1 MEPRAMLTLKEV
13 QDSLPAGQKS
23 HITQDMVNQLNNLSK
38 DPEEARY
45 IRENFISFSQV
56 LSEGRFKLGDHVRAV
71 MYVSHK
77 VMGKSNLEAYKATF
91 PERHQQ
97 MIADGRQPKDIASY
111 VAAYN
116 KGKLVNMVYERAMI
130 PTWVLNQDM
139 FQSALNTQYEIMN
152 DVSVS
157 DKVRVEAANSILT
170 HLKKPESN
178 KAELKVE
185 IGLNDGMKALEQRLS
200 EMAEMQMKTIEGKTL
215 SVQDVA
221 ALPMNL
227 PEDAEIVDE

>member
-1 MEPRAMLTLKEV
+1 MLTLKEV
-13 QDSLPAGQKS
+13 QDSLPAGQKGV
-23 HITQDMVNQLNNLSK
+23 ITQDMVDQLNALSR

-56 LSEGRFKLGDHVRAV
+56 LAEGRFKLGDYVRAV

-77 VMGKSNLEAYKATF
+77 VMGKSNLDSYKATF
-91 PERHQQ
+91 PERYQQ
-97 MIADGRQPKDIASY
+97 MVADGRQPKDIASY

-116 KGKLVNMVYERAMI
+116 KGKLVNLVYERAMI

-152 DVSVS
+152 DVNVS

-170 HLKKPESN
+170 HLKKPETN
-178 KAELKVE
+178 KAELKIK
-185 IGLNDGMKALEQRLS
+185 IGMNDGMAALEKRLA
-200 EMAEMQMKTIEGKTL
+200 EMAEVQQRTIEGRMMTA
-215 SVQDVA
+215 QEVA
-221 ALPMNL
+221 ALPLNI
-227 PEDAEIVDE
+227 PDAQVIDE

>member
-1 MEPRAMLTLKEV
+1 MLTLKEV
-13 QDSLPAGQKS
+13 QDTLPAGQKGV
-23 HITQDMVNQLNNLSK
+23 ITQEMVDQLNNLSK

-45 IRENFISFSQV
+45 IRDNFVSFSQV
-56 LSEGRFKLGDHVRAV
+56 LQEGRFKLGDYVRAV

-91 PERHQQ
+91 PERYKQ
-97 MIADGRQPKDIASY
+97 MVSDGRAPKDIASY

-116 KGKLVNMVYERAMI
+116 KGKLVNLVYERAMI

-157 DKVRVEAANSILT
+157 DKVRVEAANSLLT
-170 HLKKPESN
+170 HLKKPEVN
-178 KAELKVE
+178 RAELKVD
-185 IGLNDGMKALEQRLS
+185 IGMNDGMKALEQRLA
-200 EMAEMQMKTIEGKTL
+200 EMAEMQMKTIEGKAM

-221 ALPMNL
+221 GLPLNV
-227 PEDAEIVDE
+227 PEAEVVDE

>member
-1 MEPRAMLTLKEV
+1 MLTLKEV
-13 QDSLPAGQKS
+13 QDSLPAGQKG

-45 IRENFISFSQV
+45 IRDNFVSFSQV
-56 LSEGRFKLGDHVRAV
+56 LSEGRFKLGDYVRAV

-77 VMGKSNLEAYKATF
+77 VMGKSNLDSYKSTF
-91 PERHQQ
+91 PDRYAQ
-97 MIADGRQPKDIASY
+97 MVSDGRQPKDIASY

-116 KGKLVNMVYERAMI
+116 KGKLVNLIYERAMI
-130 PTWVLNQDM
+130 PTWVLNQDI
-139 FQSALNTQYEIMN
+139 FQSAINTQYEIMN

-157 DKVRVEAANSILT
+157 DKVRVEAANSLLT

-178 KAELKVE
+178 KAELKID
-185 IGLNDGMKALEQRLS
+185 IGMNDGMKALEQRLT
-200 EMAEMQMKTIEGKTL
+200 EMAHTQMRVIEGKAM
-215 SVQDVA
+215 SVEDVA

>member
-1 MEPRAMLTLKEV
+1 MLTLQEV
-13 QDSLPAGQKS
+13 QDSLPAGQKG
-23 HITQDMVNQLNNLSK
+23 HITQDMVAQLNALSK

-45 IRENFISFSQV
+45 IRENFITFAQV
-56 LSEGRFKLGDHVRAV
+56 LSEGRFKLGDYVRAV

-91 PERHQQ
+91 PERYKQ
-97 MIADGRQPKDIASY
+97 MIADGRQAKDIASY

-116 KGKLVNMVYERAMI
+116 KGKLVNLVYERAAI

-139 FQSALNTQYEIMN
+139 FQKALNVNCSIME
-152 DVSVS
+152 DPTVS

-170 HLKKPESN
+170 HLKRPETN

-185 IGLNDGMKALEQRLS
+185 IGMNDGMKALEQRLA
-200 EMAEMQMKTIEGKTL
+200 EMAEAQQKTIEGKVM
-215 SVQDVA
+215 SAQEVA
-221 ALPMNL
+221 AMPMNI
-227 PEDAEIVDE
+227 PDAEVIENE

>member
-1 MEPRAMLTLKEV
+1 MLTLKDV
-13 QDSLPAGQKS
+13 QDSLPAGQKG
-23 HITQDMVNQLNNLSK
+23 HITQPMVDQLNNLSK

-45 IRENFISFSQV
+45 IRDNFISFVQV
-56 LSEGRFKLGDHVRAV
+56 LQEGRFKLGDYVRAV

-77 VMGKSNLEAYKATF
+77 VMGKSNLDAYKATF
-91 PERHQQ
+91 PDRHAQ
-97 MIADGRQPKDIASY
+97 MISDGRQPKDIASY

-116 KGKLVNMVYERAMI
+116 KGKLVNLVYERAMI

-152 DVSVS
+152 NDQVS

-178 KAELKVE
+178 KAELKIDVAM
-185 IGLNDGMKALEQRLS
+185 NDGMKALEQRLA
-200 EMAEMQMKTIEGKTL
+200 EMASTQMKVIEGQAM

-221 ALPMNL
+221 AMPLNV
-227 PEDAEIVDE
+227 PEAEIVNE

>member
-1 MEPRAMLTLKEV
+1 MLTLQEV
-13 QDSLPAGQKS
+13 QDSLPAGQKGV
-23 HITQDMVNQLNNLSK
+23 ITQDMVNQLNALSK

-56 LSEGRFKLGDHVRAV
+56 LSEGRFKLGDYVRAV

-77 VMGKSNLEAYKATF
+77 VMGKSNLESYKATF
-91 PERHQQ
+91 PDRY
-97 MIADGRQPKDIASY
+97 ADMVAAGRQPKDIASY

-116 KGKLVNMVYERAMI
+116 KGKLVNLVYERAMI

-170 HLKKPESN
+170 HLKKPEVN
-178 KAELKVE
+178 KAELKVD
-185 IGLNDGMKALEQRLS
+185 IGMNDGMKALESRLAQ
-200 EMAEMQMKTIEGKTL
+200 MAEAQMKVIDGEAM
-215 SVQDVA
+215 SVQEVA
-221 ALPMNL
+221 ALPLNI
-227 PEDAEIVDE
+227 PDAEVVEHE

>member
-1 MEPRAMLTLKEV
+1 MLTLVEV
-13 QDSLPAGQKS
+13 QDSLPAGQKG
-23 HITQDMVNQLNNLSK
+23 HITQDMVDQLNNLSK
-38 DPEEARY
+38 DPEEAKY
-45 IRENFISFSQV
+45 IRENFITFSQV
-56 LSEGRFKLGDHVRAV
+56 LQEGRFKLGDYVRAV

-91 PERHQQ
+91 PDRHKQ
-97 MIADGRQPKDIASY
+97 MVADGRSGKDIASY

-116 KGKLVNMVYERAMI
+116 KGKLVNLVYERSMI

-170 HLKKPESN
+170 HLKKPEVN
-178 KAELKVE
+178 KAELKVD
-185 IGLNDGMKALEQRLS
+185 IGMNDGMKALEQRLG
-200 EMAEMQMKTIEGKTL
+200 EMAEMQMKTIEGKAM
-215 SVQDVA
+215 SVEEVA
-221 ALPMNL
+221 AMPLNI
-227 PEDAEIVDE
+227 PEAEIVDE

>member
-1 MEPRAMLTLKEV
+1 MLTLNEV
-13 QDSLPAGQKS
+13 QDSLPAGQKG
-23 HITQDMVNQLNNLSK
+23 HITQDMVDQLNNLSK

-56 LSEGRFKLGDHVRAV
+56 LSEGRFKLGDYVRAV

-77 VMGKSNLEAYKATF
+77 VMGKSNLEAYKSTF
-91 PERHQQ
+91 PDRHAQ
-97 MIADGRQPKDIASY
+97 MVADGRQPKDIASY

-116 KGKLVNMVYERAMI
+116 KGKLVNLVYERAAI

-139 FQSALNTQYEIMN
+139 FQSALNVNYEIMN

-170 HLKKPESN
+170 HLKRPETN

-185 IGLNDGMKALEQRLS
+185 IGMNDGMKALEARLS
-200 EMAEMQMKTIEGKTL
+200 EMAETQMKVIEGDGMT
-215 SVQDVA
+215 VQEVA
-221 ALPMNL
+221 ALPLNI
-227 PEDAEIVDE
+227 PEAVVVDDE

>member
-1 MEPRAMLTLKEV
+1 MLTLEEV
-13 QDSLPAGQKS
+13 QNSLPVGQKN
-23 HITQDMVNQLNNLSK
+23 HITQNMVDQLNNLSK

-45 IRENFISFSQV
+45 IRENFVSFSQV
-56 LSEGRFKLGDHVRAV
+56 LSEGRFKLGDYVRAV

-91 PERHQQ
+91 PDRHQQ

-170 HLKKPESN
+170 HLKKPEVN
-178 KAELKVE
+178 KAELKVD
-185 IGLNDGMKALEQRLS
+185 IGLNDGMKALEQRLG
-200 EMAEMQMKTIEGKTL
+200 EMAEMQMKTIEGKAM
-215 SVQDVA
+215 SVEDVA
-221 ALPMNL
+221 GMPLNIP
-227 PEDAEIVDE
+227 DAETVDE

>member
-1 MEPRAMLTLKEV
+1 MLTLKEV
-13 QDSLPAGQKS
+13 QDSLPAGQKG
-23 HITQDMVNQLNNLSK
+23 HITQDMVNQLNALSK

-56 LSEGRFKLGDHVRAV
+56 LSEGRFKLGDYVRAV

-77 VMGKSNLEAYKATF
+77 VMGKSNLDSYKATF
-91 PERHQQ
+91 PDRYKQ
-97 MIADGRQPKDIASY
+97 MVADGRSGKDIASY

-116 KGKLVNMVYERAMI
+116 KGKLVNLVYERAMI

-200 EMAEMQMKTIEGKTL
+200 EMAEMQMKTIEGKAM
-215 SVQDVA
+215 SVEDVA
-221 ALPMNL
+221 ALPLNV
-227 PEDAEIVDE
+227 PEAEIVDE

>member
-1 MEPRAMLTLKEV
+1 MLTLEEV
-13 QDSLPAGQKS
+13 QNSLPVGQKGF
-23 HITQDMVNQLNNLSK
+23 ITQDMVNQLNALSK

-45 IRENFISFSQV
+45 IRENFISFTQV
-56 LSEGRFKLGDHVRAV
+56 LQEGRFKLGDYVRAV

-77 VMGKSNLEAYKATF
+77 VMGKSNLDAYKATF
-91 PERHQQ
+91 PDRYAQ
-97 MIADGRQPKDIASY
+97 MVADGRQPKDIASY

-139 FQSALNTQYEIMN
+139 FQSALNVQYEIMN
-152 DVSVS
+152 DSSVS

-170 HLKKPESN
+170 HLKKPENN
-178 KAELKVE
+178 KAELK
-185 IGLNDGMKALEQRLS
+185 IDIALNDGMAALEKRLA
-200 EMAEMQMKTIEGKTL
+200 EMAATQMKVIEGRAM
-215 SVQDVA
+215 SVEEVA

-227 PEDAEIVDE
+227 PERVPNE